1 MQPHRLGMTNIHALQ
16 ATSIDGHN
24 VSLGSYAGKVLLIVN
39 VASKCG
45 LTPQYKALQATY
57 EANKDAGLVVLG
69 FPCNQFAG
77 QEPGTAAEIQ
87 NFCELNY
94 RVTFPMFAKVDVNGE
109 GAHPLF
115 AALTSTETK
124 PEEKGPIKWNFG
136 KFLIGK
142 NGDVLARFA
151 PTEDPSGAVIQAA
164 IAAALLA

>member
-1 MQPHRLGMTNIHALQ
+1 MTNVHAFQ
-16 ATSIDGHN
+16 ASSLKGQE
-24 VSLGSYAGKVLLIVN
+24 VSLGDYAGKVLLIVN

-57 EANKDAGLVVLG
+57 EANKDIGLVVLG

-87 NFCELNY
+87 SFCELSY
-94 RVTFPMFAKVDVNGE
+94 HVTFPMFAKVDVNGA

-115 AALTSTETK
+115 AALTAEETN
-124 PEEKGPIKWNFG
+124 PDGKGPIKWNFG

-142 NGDVLARFA
+142 QGEVLARFA
-151 PTEDPSGAVIQAA
+151 PTEDPSGPVIQAA

>member
-1 MQPHRLGMTNIHALQ
+1 MTNVHSFQ
-16 ATSIDGHN
+16 ATSIDGSEL
-24 VSLGSYAGKVLLIVN
+24 SLGAYAGKVLLIVN

-87 NFCELNY
+87 SFCELNY
-94 RVTFPMFAKVDVNGE
+94 RVTFPMFAKVDVNGAA
-109 GAHPLF
+109 AHPLF
-115 AALTSTETK
+115 AALTAEDTK
-124 PEEKGPIKWNFG
+124 PEGKGPIKWNFG

-142 NGDVLARFA
+142 KGEVLARFA
-151 PTEDPSGAVIQAA
+151 PTEDPSGPVIQAA
-164 IAAALLA
+164 IAAALVA